1 MKITFHMKSGD
12 RIEVVADSLET
23 KNTDGNN
30 LVSYKLEGMVRTADL
45 HYLRMD
51 DVSAITTKE

>member
-12 RIEVVADSLET
+12 RIEVVADRIET
-23 KNTDGNN
+23 KNANGNE
-30 LVSYKLEGMVRTADL
+30 LVAYTLEGMKRKADL